1 MAINITINKT
11 AEIPE
16 ELPVQETIF
25 LNARKSLDG
34 NVMIFDHKDIDIVIM
49 SENKKVLTLA
59 KQQFSDQVYEAQDR
73 LFSYLAKKGILEL
86 GSIQGGNVYGSMEG
100 RLATPMEEQVSSIQA
115 AMYNIWKFLKEEK
128 EYFDSY
134 EYQEDEEIDYLT
146 DPDDAHSTDLGEV
159 PQEEKKGALVPG
171 WVRGPYG
178 MTTFYRY

>member
-25 LNARKSLDG
+25 LNARESLDG

-100 RLATPMEEQVSSIQA
+100 
-115 AMYNIWKFLKEEK
+115 K
-128 EYFDSY
+128 
-134 EYQEDEEIDYLT
+134 
-146 DPDDAHSTDLGEV
+146 
-159 PQEEKKGALVPG
+159 
-171 WVRGPYG
+171 
-178 MTTFYRY
+178 